1 MKVYEVSVCIFGK
14 EVASWL
20 FSTREKADDY
30 TAKFK
35 REMDTIGYDI
45 NVYEREVKWGSPIK
59 GSSFCFVSE
68 PHKKMFKKTI

>member
-45 NVYEREVKWGSPIK
+45 NIYEREVKWGSPIK

-68 PHKKMFKKTI
+68 LREEMFEELT

>member
-20 FSTREKADDY
+20 FSTRKKADDY

-45 NVYEREVKWGSPIK
+45 NVYEREVK
-59 GSSFCFVSE
+59 
-68 PHKKMFKKTI
+68 